1 VLSSYNNPFRVIYF
15 IAVRNSSRSDS
26 SFLLL
31 ADDKPGLVL
40 THGDLLSLSDRARVR
55 AYLAELLG
63 IPPTKQIFDIPGS
76 LSALLPSLF
85 H

>member
-1 VLSSYNNPFRVIYF
+1 
-15 IAVRNSSRSDS
+15 
-26 SFLLL
+26 
-31 ADDKPGLVL
+31 
-40 THGDLLSLSDRARVR
+40 
-55 AYLAELLG
+55 LAELLG